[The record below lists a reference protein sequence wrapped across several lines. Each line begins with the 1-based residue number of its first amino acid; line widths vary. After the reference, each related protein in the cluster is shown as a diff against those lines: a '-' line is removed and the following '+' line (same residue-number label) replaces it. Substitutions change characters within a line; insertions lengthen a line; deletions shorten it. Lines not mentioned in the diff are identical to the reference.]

1 MMTVM
6 HCRVR
11 HFYFYVI
18 ETAKKMSHNTM
29 RTTIMNRFF
38 PILIAVALGWSVQ
51 AQTPYSLKVNKMTVD
66 GTSSLHDWTSEITKV
81 EWTGNFLITD
91 SKIKEVK
98 NVHVKIPVTSI
109 KSTKGKMMDGKTY
122 DAFIYEKNPT
132 IAYKLTTIT
141 ITDGNL
147 KANGTLTMAGTTKP
161 IELTVKGKVLA
172 NGDIQITGSQKLNM
186 RDYKMDPPTAMMG
199 TIKVGEEV
207 TVNFDLTLTPTK

>member
-11 HFYFYVI
+11 HRYFHVVK
-18 ETAKKMSHNTM
+18 TAKKMSQNTM
-29 RTTIMNRFF
+29 RTIIMNRFF
-38 PILIAVALGWSVQ
+38 SILIVVALGWNVQ
-51 AQTPYSLKVNKMTVD
+51 AQTPYSLKANKMTVD
-66 GTSSLHDWTSEITKV
+66 GTSSLHDWTSEVTKV

-91 SKIKEVK
+91 NKIKEVK

-132 IAYKLTTIT
+132 IAYKLNTIT

-147 KANGTLTMAGTTKP
+147 KANGTLSMAGTTKP

-207 TVNFDLTLTPTK
+207 TVNFDLTLTPIK